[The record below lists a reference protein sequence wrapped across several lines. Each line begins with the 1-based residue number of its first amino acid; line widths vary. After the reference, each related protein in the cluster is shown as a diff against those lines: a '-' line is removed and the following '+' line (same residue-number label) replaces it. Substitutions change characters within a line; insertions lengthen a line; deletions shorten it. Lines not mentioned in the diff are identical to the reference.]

1 MTTFRINDS
10 CKWGWPVMTLKCTLR
25 ITVTILPLKVIFS
38 MMFSLKQVIMLT
50 VKKTEIMQ
58 VLYIKKLLHTEK
70 QIQGYK

>member
-1 MTTFRINDS
+1 
-10 CKWGWPVMTLKCTLR
+10 
-25 ITVTILPLKVIFS
+25 
-38 MMFSLKQVIMLT
+38 MFSLKQVIMLT